1 LLSLIFIIGTSPV
14 YGYEEKGE
22 VFLKKWCKEKGVTLM
37 KSTDLSLKH
46 YFNNNQADA

>member
-1 LLSLIFIIGTSPV
+1 LLPLICIIGTSPV
-14 YGYEEKGE
+14 FRYEEKGE

-37 KSTDLSLKH
+37 KSTDLLLKH